1 MNKRDKLVAIVGVEN
16 FSDDPKALE
25 SYAKDF
31 SLQPAGMP
39 DYAVKPKDTE
49 EVKKIIQVANDHSLP
64 VVPVSSWV
72 HFYGTTI
79 PKKGG
84 IILDLTRMNRIFE
97 VDDFNKRV
105 RFEAGV
111 TWEQL
116 TNHLAEKGFRVML
129 PLLPHPQRS
138 VLTDTLER
146 EVITNTVYDYGEPLQ
161 SMEVVWPNGEVFR
174 TGSASVMGYPD
185 KTPSKGG
192 NPAGPGL
199 DFYRFLQ
206 LAQGTMGVV
215 TWANLKTEFPTQ
227 KDKVFITPV
236 KDLNMVIEFLYRIL
250 RVRIGQEC
258 LLLNS
263 TDLAAIMATDMKKE
277 FASLKA
283 SLPSWTLFLVISGHF
298 RDPDGKIRYEEKALN
313 EIIKNEFPQISFSA
327 DLPGLPGSGQKLLG
341 MLRKPWPKE
350 ITYWKNRYKGGCHSL
365 FFITKPTLAPKF
377 IERIESLAS
386 RHGYPEGDL
395 GIYIQPIE
403 HNRACQ
409 LEFNLFYDPTSNPD
423 VERVRNLASEA
434 AKILF
439 DQGAL
444 FTRPYGEWAKMVYD
458 RANGYAV
465 TLKRVKKLFD
475 PNNIMNPGN
484 LCF

>member
-31 SLQPAGMP
+31 SFQPAGVP
-39 DYAVKPKDTE
+39 EYAVKPKDTE
-49 EVKKIIQVANDHSLP
+49 EVQKIIQVANDHSLP

-72 HFYGTTI
+72 HFHGATI

-116 TNHLAEKGFRVML
+116 TSHLAEKGFRVML

-185 KTPSKGG
+185 SPSKGG
-192 NPAGPGL
+192 NPAGPGI

-206 LAQGTMGVV
+206 MAQGTMGVV

-227 KDKVFITPV
+227 KDKVFIAPV
-236 KDLNMVIEFLYRIL
+236 KDLNMTIEFLYRIL
-250 RVRIGQEC
+250 RIRIGQEC
-258 LLLNS
+258 LLLNN
-263 TDLAAIMATDMKKE
+263 TDLAAIMATDIKKD

-283 SLPSWTLFLVISGHF
+283 SLPPWTLFLVISGHF
-298 RDPDGKIRYEEKALN
+298 RDPDGKLKYEEKALN
-313 EIIKNEFPQISFSA
+313 DIIKNEFPEISFA
-327 DLPGLPGSGQKLLG
+327 DNLPGLPGSGQKLLG
-341 MLRKPWPKE
+341 LLRKPWPKE
-350 ITYWKNRYKGGCHSL
+350 TTYWKNRYKGGCHSL

-377 IERIESLAS
+377 IERMESLAS
-386 RHGYPEGDL
+386 RHGYPTGDL
-395 GIYIQPIE
+395 GGYIQPIE
-403 HNRACQ
+403 HNRACHV
-409 LEFNLFYDPTSNPD
+409 EFNLFYDPASRPD
-423 VERVRNLASEA
+423 TERVRTLASEA
-434 AKILF
+434 AKIMF

-444 FTRPYGEWAKMVYD
+444 FTRPYGELAKMVYD
-458 RANGYAV
+458 RANGYAA

-475 PNNIMNPGN
+475 PKNIMNPGN

>member
-31 SLQPAGMP
+31 SFQPVGVP
-39 DYAVKPKDTE
+39 EYAVKPKDTQ
-49 EVKKIIQVANDHSLP
+49 EVSKVIQVANTHSLP

-72 HFYGTTI
+72 HFHGATI

-116 TNHLAEKGFRVML
+116 TSHLAEKGFRIML

-185 KTPSKGG
+185 SPSKGG
-192 NPAGPGL
+192 NPAGPGI

-206 LAQGTMGVV
+206 MAQGTMGVV
-215 TWANLKTEFPTQ
+215 TWANLKTEFQTQ
-227 KDKVFITPV
+227 KDKVFIAPV

-250 RVRIGQEC
+250 RIRIGQEC
-258 LLLNS
+258 LLLNN
-263 TDLAAIMATDMKKE
+263 TDLAAIMAEDMKKD

-298 RDPDGKIRYEEKALN
+298 RDPDGKLRYEEKALN
-313 EIIKNEFPQISFSA
+313 DIIKNEFPQISFSA

-341 MLRKPWPKE
+341 LFRKPWPKE
-350 ITYWKNRYKGGCHSL
+350 MTYWKNRYKGGCHSL

-377 IERIESLAS
+377 VERMESLAS
-386 RHGYPEGDL
+386 RHGYPTGDL
-395 GIYIQPIE
+395 GSYIQPIE

-409 LEFNLFYDPTSNPD
+409 VEFNLFYDPTSRPD
-423 VERVRNLASEA
+423 VERVRTLASEA
-434 AKILF
+434 AKTFF

-444 FTRPYGEWAKMVYD
+444 FTRPYGELAKMVYD
-458 RANGYAV
+458 RANGYAA

-475 PNNIMNPGN
+475 PKNIMNPGN

>member
-1 MNKRDKLVAIVGVEN
+1 MNRRDKLVAIVGAEN
-16 FSDDPKALE
+16 FSDDPAALE

-31 SLQPAGMP
+31 SLQPAGAP
-39 DYAVKPKDTE
+39 EYAVKPKDTA
-49 EVKKIIQVANDHSLP
+49 EVQKVIKVANDHSLP
-64 VVPVSSWV
+64 VVQVSSWV
-72 HFYGTTI
+72 HFHGATI

-97 VDDFNKRV
+97 VDEFNKRV

-116 TNHLAEKGFRVML
+116 TSHLEKKGFRIMM

-138 VLTDTLER
+138 VLTDHLER

-174 TGSASVMGYPD
+174 TGSASVTGYPD
-185 KTPSKGG
+185 SPSKGG
-192 NPAGPGL
+192 NPAGPGI

-206 LAQGTMGVV
+206 MAQGTMGVV
-215 TWANLKTEFPTQ
+215 TWTNLKTEFPTQ
-227 KDKVFITPV
+227 KDKMFIATV
-236 KDLNMVIEFLYRIL
+236 KDLNMAMEFLYRIL
-250 RVRIGQEC
+250 RIRIGQEC
-258 LLLNS
+258 LLLNN

-277 FASLKA
+277 FASLRA
-283 SLPSWTLFLVISGHF
+283 SLPGWTLILVISGHF

-313 EIIKNEFPQISFSA
+313 EIIKKEFPEISFS
-327 DLPGLPGSGQKLLG
+327 DNLPGLPGSGQKLLG
-341 MLRKPWPKE
+341 MLRQPWPKE
-350 ITYWKNRYKGGCHSL
+350 ITYWKNRYKGGGHSL

-377 IERIESLAS
+377 IDKMESLAS
-386 RHGYPEGDL
+386 RYGYPEGDL

-409 LEFNLFYDPTSNPD
+409 LEFNLFYDPTSRPE
-423 VERVRNLASEA
+423 VERVRTLASEA
-434 AKILF
+434 AKTLF
-439 DQGAL
+439 DHGAL
-444 FTRPYGEWAKMVYD
+444 FTRPYGELAKLVYD
-458 RANGYAV
+458 RADGYAAI
-465 TLKRVKKLFD
+465 LKRVKKLFD
-475 PNNIMNPGN
+475 PKNIMNPGN

>member
-31 SLQPAGMP
+31 SLQPAGKP
-39 DYAVKPKDTE
+39 EYAVKPKDTE
-49 EVKKIIQVANDHSLP
+49 EVQKVIKVANDHSLP

-72 HFYGTTI
+72 HYYGAAI

-97 VDDFNKRV
+97 VDEFNRRV

-116 TNHLAEKGFRVML
+116 TEHLAEKGFRVMM

-138 VLTDTLER
+138 VLTDSLER
-146 EVITNTVYDYGEPLQ
+146 EVITNTVYDYGEPMQ

-174 TGSASVMGYPD
+174 MGSASVTGYPD
-185 KTPSKGG
+185 SPSEGG
-192 NPAGPGL
+192 NPSGPGL
-199 DFYRFLQ
+199 DFYRLVQ
-206 LAQGTMGVV
+206 AAQGTMGVV
-215 TWANLKTEFPTQ
+215 TWTNLKTEFPTQ
-227 KDKVFITPV
+227 KDKMFIAPV
-236 KDLNMVIEFLYRIL
+236 KDLNQTVEFLYRIL
-250 RVRIGQEC
+250 KIRIGQEC
-258 LLLNS
+258 LLLNN
-263 TDLAAIMATDMKKE
+263 TDLAAIMANDIKKE
-277 FASLKA
+277 FASLRT
-283 SLPSWTLFLVISGHF
+283 SLPPWTLILVISGHF
-298 RDPDGKIRYEEKALN
+298 RDPDGRIRYEEKALN
-313 EIIKNEFPQISFSA
+313 DITKNEFPEISFGA
-327 DLPGLPGSGQKLLG
+327 DLPGLPGSGQRLLG
-341 MLRKPWPKE
+341 MLRQPWPKE
-350 ITYWKNRYKGGCHSL
+350 VTYWKNRAKGGCHSL
-365 FFITKPTLAPKF
+365 LFITKPMLAPKF
-377 IERIESLAS
+377 IEKMTSLAS
-386 RHGYPEGDL
+386 RYGLPESDL
-395 GIYIQPIE
+395 GGYMQPIE

-409 LEFNLFYDPTSNPD
+409 LEFDLFYDPASNPE
-423 VERVRNLASEA
+423 VERVRTLGSEA
-434 AKILF
+434 AKTFF

-444 FTRPYGEWAKMVYD
+444 FTRPYGDWAEMVYAQ
-458 RANGYAV
+458 ANGYAA